1 MDFRVT
7 HFLVA
12 GSAQNAASNATLTAL
27 TNGTLAVYRAFSSSD
42 NVTPTDSETAAY
54 NTGTPLTVPFYFA
67 QGLDRTDAIEKELG
81 VIKSGIINPSKI
93 VSVRK
98 LVGSSA
104 RSRQVKFFGTNPS
117 RVFYSGTATADGGAT
132 FTAAPGTFY
141 TAASNNHLYY
151 CIAGGSTGAAL
162 ATTAPTCGVGG
173 TLRLG
178 AATFIY
184 MGTTATASLGLA
196 QFATPSA
203 TTGTLEI
210 EVDKEYSFS
219 VRVRSAKANTISP
232 FGITRGY
239 SSGTASSVYVNP
251 STGGTQSNNAYA
263 PFSAMFNLVKAA
275 SIDPMLTEF
284 ARVSSYMTL
293 CNSANGTVTD
303 HVIFTYD
310 DAITTNAKVFL
321 PTSAGNI
328 ATPMP
333 FFIAPTGTASAA
345 PLAVVIN
352 VKNYV
357 TWNEALAAA
366 RALSG
371 MSGFYTPTV
380 ANASIVAGHTYTAS
394 LILEGLDQTNFNLTY
409 SAGVTDLTAYPFKFD
424 YVRLNGYFLEG
435 PYAQSLAYVNSSN
448 NVLPINAGVSTQT
461 PITFDKTQSGLIT
474 IGSILSSGTL
484 LANTYTVLP
493 GGMVIKYNSTTT
505 VYSFE
510 DQIKFPNLMKE
521 EVRHL
526 AHQYQ
531 SYSLKYKQQFRNPRY
546 NTMVMDPFQS
556 KIDAAGPY
564 TLYYVEYAPEVDTSY
579 TSTQNMTNM
588 TVLAVPSSNSTL
600 ITFIDNQFSN
610 ETTETA
616 G

>member
-27 TNGTLAVYRAFSSSD
+27 TNGTLAVYRAFSASD
-42 NVTPTDSETAAY
+42 NVTPTDSETGAY

-104 RSRQVKFFGTNPS
+104 RSRQVKFFGTATS
-117 RVFYSGTATADGGAT
+117 RVFYSGTATADGNAS

-141 TAASNNHLYY
+141 TSNTNNHLYY

-162 ATTAPTCGVGG
+162 ATTAPACGVGG

-196 QFATPSA
+196 QFSGPSA
-203 TTGTLEI
+203 TTGSLEI
-210 EVDKEYSFS
+210 EADKEYSFS

-239 SSGTASSVYVNP
+239 SSGAASSVFVNP
-251 STGGTQSNNAYA
+251 STGATQSNNAYA
-263 PFSAMFNLVKAA
+263 PFAAMFGLVKSA
-275 SIDPMLTEF
+275 SVDPMLTEF

-293 CNSANGTVTD
+293 CNSSNGTVSD

-310 DAITTNAKVFL
+310 DTITTTAKVFL

-333 FFIAPTGTASAA
+333 FFIASSGTATAA

-371 MSGFYTPTV
+371 MSGFYTPAV
-380 ANASIVAGHTYTAS
+380 ANASIAAGNTYTAS

-435 PYAQSLAYVNSSN
+435 PYGNASFVTNSN
-448 NVLPINAGVSTQT
+448 VVLPINASVSTQT

-474 IGSILSSGTL
+474 VASILSSGTL

-493 GGMVIKYNSTTT
+493 GGMVIKYTATGT

-556 KIDAAGPY
+556 KINADGPY
-564 TLYYVEYAPEVDTSY
+564 TLYYVEYAPEVDVAY

-588 TVLAVPSSNSTL
+588 TILAVPTANNTL
-600 ITFIDNQFSN
+600 ITFIDGQFSN
-610 ETTETA
+610 ELTETA
-616 G
+616 S